1 MEDPTGKTGTIR
13 KIGVIGAGTMGA
25 GIAAHAANAGVP
37 VVLLDIVPNG
47 ANNRNALAEGAVA
60 KLRRAEPA
68 AFMHDGA
75 ARLIETGNLD
85 DDLGKLADCDWII
98 EAVLERAD
106 IKQALYRR
114 LDPVRRPG
122 SAISSNTS
130 TIALKVLTEGMSEA
144 FRRDFLI
151 THFFN
156 PPRYMRLLEIV
167 SGPDTSPETVTAVA
181 GFADMA
187 LGKSVVRC
195 EDSPGFIANRLGIYW
210 LQLALIEAIDQGLT
224 VEEADAIVGRPM
236 GIPKTGVFG
245 LMDLVGIDLG
255 PQVNASMRGVLPKSD
270 AFHAIDREVPLIGKM
285 IAQGLTGRKGKGGF
299 YRMDR
304 SGGGRAMQAIDLT
317 TGEYRAERKPVL
329 PEVEAAGRDLRA
341 LLGAPTKAGTYAFR
355 VLARTIAYAATLIP
369 EAAASVAD
377 IDEAMRL
384 GYAWKWGPFELADKL
399 GSAWLVEQL
408 TAQGMTVPALLADA
422 AGKTFY
428 RVEGGKR
435 QFLGRDGAY
444 HDLKR
449 APGVVLLEDI
459 KLVAKPV
466 LRNGSA
472 SVWDIGDGVLCF
484 EFISKSNSL
493 DDKIIELFGKTIEL
507 VKQEYKALVIYNEGD
522 NFSLGANLGLALFA
536 ANIAAWGEI
545 DKMIAAGQQML
556 KALKYAPFPVVA
568 APAGM
573 ALGGGC
579 EIVLHADAV
588 QAHAETYLGLVEC
601 GVGLIPGWGGCGEML
616 ARWKAEPKLPRGPM
630 PASGKVFEGISTADV
645 SKSAHQAMEKKFL
658 RATDGI
664 SMNRDRLLA
673 DAKKRALAMVD
684 GYAPPKP
691 AEFVLPG
698 PSGRAGLNA
707 AAEGF
712 HRRGLATSHDL
723 IVADALAEVLSGGDT
738 DIIDI
743 VPEQT
748 LLDLE
753 RRAFM
758 RLARTRPTL
767 ARIEHTLETGKPLR
781 N

>member
-1 MEDPTGKTGTIR
+1 MAGRIR
-13 KIGVIGAGTMGA
+13 KVGVIGAGTMGA
-25 GIAAHAANAGVP
+25 GIAAQVANAGVP
-37 VVLLDIVPNG
+37 VVLLDIVPKDG
-47 ANNRNALAEGAVA
+47 GNRNALAEAAVA
-60 KLRRAEPA
+60 RLRKAEPA

-75 ARLIETGNLD
+75 ANLVETGNLE
-85 DDLGKLADCDWII
+85 DDLGKLADCDWIV
-98 EAVLERAD
+98 EAVLERTD

-114 LDPVRRPG
+114 LETVRRAG

-130 TIALKVLTEGMSEA
+130 TIGLKVLTEGMSEA

-167 SGPDTSPETVTAVA
+167 SGPETAADTVAAVA

-255 PQVNASMRGVLPKSD
+255 PQVNASMRLVLPKSD
-270 AFHAIDREVPLIGKM
+270 AFHSIDRDVPLIGRM

-304 SGGGRAMQAIDLT
+304 SGGGRAMLAIDLK
-317 TGEYRAERKPVL
+317 TGEYRPEQKPLL
-329 PEVEAAGRDLRA
+329 PEIDAAGRDLRR
-341 LLGAPTKAGTYAFR
+341 LLSTPGKVGTYAFR
-355 VLARTIAYAATLIP
+355 VLAQTIAYAATLIP
-369 EAAASVAD
+369 EAAGSIAD

-408 TAQGMTVPALLADA
+408 TARGMTVPALLANA
-422 AGKTFY
+422 AGKPFY
-428 RVEGGKR
+428 RVDAGKR
-435 QFLGRDGAY
+435 QYLGADGVYRDVV
-444 HDLKR
+444 R
-449 APGVVLLEDI
+449 APGVLLLEDI
-459 KLVAKPV
+459 KLAGKPV

-472 SVWDIGDGVLCF
+472 ALWDIGDGVVCF
-484 EFISKSNSL
+484 EFTSKSNAL
-493 DDKIIELFGKTIEL
+493 DDKTIALLGQSIDL
-507 VKQEYKALVIYNEGD
+507 VRARFKAMVIYNEGGD
-522 NFSLGANLGLALFA
+522 FSLGANLGLALFA

-545 DKMIAAGQQML
+545 EKSISAGQQTY

-630 PASGKVFEGISTADV
+630 PASGKAFETISVADV

-658 RATDGI
+658 RPTDGI

-673 DAKKRALAMVD
+673 DAKARALSMVE

-691 AEFVLPG
+691 PDFVLPG
-698 PSGRAGLNA
+698 PSGRVGLNA

-712 HRRGLATSHDL
+712 HRRGIATGHDL
-723 IVADALAEVLSGGDT
+723 VVADALAEVLCGGDT

-743 VPEQT
+743 VSEQRM
-748 LLDLE
+748 LELE
-753 RRAFM
+753 RAAFM
-758 RLARTRPTL
+758 RLVRTGPTL
-767 ARIEHTLETGKPLR
+767 ARVEFTLETGKPLR

>member
-1 MEDPTGKTGTIR
+1 MAGGIR
-13 KIGVIGAGTMGA
+13 PRLIKKVGVIGAGTMGA
-25 GIAAHAANAGVP
+25 GIAAQVANGGVP
-37 VVLLDIVPNG
+37 VVLLDIVPKG
-47 ANNRNALAEGAVA
+47 AVNRNALAEGAIA
-60 KLRRAEPA
+60 RLRRAEPA

-75 ARLIETGNLD
+75 SGLVETGNLE
-85 DDLGKLADCDWII
+85 DDLGKLADCDWIV
-98 EAVLERAD
+98 EAVLERTD

-114 LDPVRRPG
+114 LESVRRPG

-130 TIALKVLTEGMSEA
+130 TIGLKVLTEGMGEA

-167 SGPDTSPETVTAVA
+167 AGPETAPETVAAITE
-181 GFADMA
+181 FADVA

-224 VEEADAIVGRPM
+224 VEEADAIVGPPM

-255 PQVNASMRGVLPKSD
+255 PQVNASMRAVLPKSD
-270 AFHAIDREVPLIGKM
+270 AFHGIDRDIPLIGRM
-285 IAQGLTGRKGKGGF
+285 IEQGLTGRKGKGGF
-299 YRMDR
+299 YRLDR
-304 SGGGRAMQAIDLT
+304 SGGGRDMQAIDLNS
-317 TGEYRAERKPVL
+317 GKYRPEQKPLL
-329 PEVEAAGRDLRA
+329 PEIDAAGRDLRA
-341 LLGAPTKAGTYAFR
+341 LLASPTKGGTYAFR
-355 VLARTIAYAATLIP
+355 VLAQTIAYAATLVP
-369 EAAASVAD
+369 EAAGSIAD

-384 GYAWKWGPFELADKL
+384 GYAWRWGPFELADKL
-399 GSAWLVEQL
+399 GSAWLVERL

-422 AGKTFY
+422 AGKNFY
-428 RVEGGKR
+428 RVDGGKR
-435 QFLGRDGAY
+435 QYLDAAGNYRDVV
-444 HDLKR
+444 R
-449 APGVVLLEDI
+449 APGVLLLEDI
-459 KLVAKPV
+459 KLTAKPV

-472 SVWDIGDGVLCF
+472 ALWDIGDGVACF
-484 EFISKSNSL
+484 EFTSKSNAL
-493 DDKIIELFGKTIEL
+493 DDKTITLLDKSIEL
-507 VKQEYKALVIYNEGD
+507 VKQKFKALVIYNEGS

-545 DKMIAAGQQML
+545 DKALAAGQQAY

-601 GVGLIPGWGGCGEML
+601 GVGLVPGWGGCGEML

-630 PASGKVFEGISTADV
+630 PAPGKVFETISVADV

-658 RATDGI
+658 RPTDGI

-673 DAKKRALAMVD
+673 DAKTLALSMVE

-691 AEFVLPG
+691 PEFVLPG
-698 PSGRAGLNA
+698 ASGRVGLNA
-707 AAEGF
+707 AARGF
-712 HRRGLATSHDL
+712 HRRGLATDHDL
-723 IVADALAEVLSGGDT
+723 VVADAVAEVLCGGET
-738 DIIDI
+738 DIIDTI
-743 VPEQT
+743 TEQQV
-748 LLDLE
+748 LDLE
-753 RRAFM
+753 RAAFM
-758 RLARTRPTL
+758 RLARTGPTL
-767 ARIEHTLETGKPLR
+767 ARIEYTLETGKPLR